1 MQAWHAFR
9 NTYVTYAHN
18 AAASAAQSGG
28 APWTVGPQT
37 LPPLVGHLNK
47 NLTQGARNGLCQIP

>member
-18 AAASAAQSGG
+18 PAASAAQSGG
-28 APWTVGPQT
+28 APWTVGPRK
-37 LPPLVGHLNK
+37 LAPWSG
-47 NLTQGARNGLCQIP
+47 I

>member
-18 AAASAAQSGG
+18 PAASAAQSGG
-28 APWTVGPQT
+28 APRTAGPRT
-37 LPPLVGHLNK
+37 LAPWSG
-47 NLTQGARNGLCQIP
+47 I